1 MVSHLFFL
9 SVHPTNWIDIDK
21 EVGGAPPLS
30 LGPFRK
36 WCLKGAYSALMI
48 AACASILLGIIETY
62 VAALL
67 GYILDIVIETPP
79 NLLFA
84 ENWPILLIAVGFL
97 FLVRPC
103 SFFLSS
109 YFQSMVVSPGVR
121 TMVAT
126 RLHRWTLGHQ
136 KSYFDND
143 FAGRIAQKEVQA
155 SNAIAD
161 VTVEVISTVLFAL
174 TSVITSFFIITL
186 IDWRVGLIVA
196 VWVFCFYLLMRF
208 FLPRIKLY
216 SANRAN
222 AQAAATGQIV
232 DTISN
237 ISIVKLFA
245 NVNHEDRAALNAFGF
260 LKRSLQAYGRE
271 LVRFRASMVIF
282 ASSIFFFVMAGCLLL
297 WTKGEVTPG
306 EVVAAGSVAL
316 RIMMM
321 AGWVSFS
328 LMTIYTNLGDVQDA
342 MDTLAVPH
350 TMVDKKNAANL
361 RVSHGEINFDDVSFT
376 YGRNVGGLRNVS
388 LRIKEG
394 EKLGVVGASGAGK
407 STLVSTL
414 LRLHDPESGSIFIDG
429 QNISEVKQNSLRRN
443 ISMVTQETSMFNRTA
458 RENILYGQP
467 NATEQE
473 LVSAAKKAGAHEF
486 ILGLADNKG
495 RQGYNAHLGER
506 GVKLSGGQRQRIA
519 LARAIIK
526 DAPILVLDEATSAL
540 DSEVEAVIQESLETV
555 MAGKT
560 VFAIAHRLSTI
571 SHMDRI
577 VVMDEGRIIE
587 EGTHES
593 LLRKKGVYANFW
605 ERQSGGFLGVDAAA

>member
-1 MVSHLFFL
+1 MFFPKL
-9 SVHPTNWIDIDK
+9 RPTEWIDIYK
-21 EVGGAPPLS
+21 EVLDAPPRRLRPFLIWCLGGAY
-30 LGPFRK
+30 
-36 WCLKGAYSALMI
+36 GALTI
-48 AACASILLGIIETY
+48 AACASILLGVIETY

-67 GYILDIVIETPP
+67 GYVIDVVIETPP
-79 NLLFA
+79 HLLFV
-84 ENWPILLIAVGFL
+84 EQWPFLLTAIGFL
-97 FLVRPC
+97 IFLRPT

-161 VTVEVISTVLFAL
+161 VTVEVISTVLFASA
-174 TSVITSFFIITL
+174 SVFTSFFIL
-186 IDWRVGLIVA
+186 ASIDWRIGLIVV
-196 VWVFCFYLLMRF
+196 VWTFGFFLMMKF

-216 SANRAN
+216 SSKRAN
-222 AQAAATGQIV
+222 AQAVATGQIV

-245 NVNHEDRAALNAFGF
+245 NTKHEDQAALSAFGV
-260 LKRSLQAYGRE
+260 LKKSLQAYGKE
-271 LVRFRASMVIF
+271 LIRFRVSMVVF
-282 ASSIFFFVMAGCLLL
+282 ASSIFLFVMAACLLL
-297 WTKGEVTPG
+297 WAKDLITPG
-306 EVVAAGSVAL
+306 SVVAAGSVAL

-328 LMTIYTNLGDVQDA
+328 FMTIYTNLGDVEDA

-350 TMVDKKNAANL
+350 TMKDKIGASNL
-361 RVSHGEINFDDVSFT
+361 TVSQGGIKFDKASYT
-376 YGRNVGGLRNVS
+376 YGSNVGGIRNVS
-388 LRIKEG
+388 LDIRPG

-414 LRLHDPESGSIFIDG
+414 LRLHDPESGSISIDG
-429 QNISEVKQNSLRRN
+429 QKIIDVSQNSLRRN

-458 RENILYGQP
+458 RENIIYGKP
-467 NATEQE
+467 SASESD
-473 LVSAAKKAGAHEF
+473 VIDAAKKAGAHEF
-486 ILGLADNKG
+486 IMALVDNQG
-495 RQGYNAHLGER
+495 RTGYDAYLGER

-540 DSEVEAVIQESLETV
+540 DSDVEAAIQESLETV
-555 MAGKT
+555 MLNKT

-577 VVMDEGRIIE
+577 VVMEEGRIIE
-587 EGTHES
+587 EGTHAC
-593 LLRKKGVYANFW
+593 LLKKMGVYANFW

>member
-1 MVSHLFFL
+1 MVFL
-9 SVHPTNWIDIDK
+9 KLHPTAWIDIYRKVED
-21 EVGGAPPLS
+21 APPQDLQS
-30 LGPFRK
+30 FLL
-36 WCLKGAYSALMI
+36 WCLNGAFVALTI
-48 AACASILLGIIETY
+48 GACASILLGVIETY

-67 GYILDIVIETPP
+67 GFIIDTVIETPP
-79 NLLFA
+79 NRLFV
-84 ENWPILLIAVGFL
+84 EQWPFLLIAIGFL
-97 FLVRPC
+97 TLVRPT

-109 YFQSMVVSPGVR
+109 YFQSMVISPGVR

-161 VTVEVISTVLFAL
+161 VTVEVISTVLFAFA
-174 TSVITSFFIITL
+174 SVLTSFFVL
-186 IDWRVGLIVA
+186 AAIDWRIGLIVV
-196 VWVFCFYLLMRF
+196 VWTFGFFFLMKF

-216 SANRAN
+216 SSNRAN
-222 AQAAATGQIV
+222 AQAIATGQIV

-245 NVNHEDRAALNAFGF
+245 NTKHEDKAALGAFGN
-260 LKRSLQAYGRE
+260 LKKSLQAYGKE
-271 LVRFRASMVIF
+271 LVRFRVSMVIF
-282 ASSIFFFVMAGCLLL
+282 ASSIFLFVLVGCLFI
-297 WTKGEVTPG
+297 WAQGAISPG
-306 EVVAAGSVAL
+306 EVVAAGSVAM

-328 LMTIYTNLGDVQDA
+328 FMTIYTNLGDVQDA
-342 MDTLAVPH
+342 METLAVPH
-350 TMVDKKNAANL
+350 AMIDKTGASKLKVCHGRIKFDN
-361 RVSHGEINFDDVSFT
+361 VSYT
-376 YGRNVGGLRNVS
+376 YGSDVGGIRNVS
-388 LRIKEG
+388 LDIRPG

-414 LRLHDPESGSIFIDG
+414 LRLHDPESGDIYIDG
-429 QNISEVKQNSLRRN
+429 QKISDVTQNSLRRC

-458 RENILYGQP
+458 RANIVYGRP
-467 NATEQE
+467 NACEND
-473 LVSAAKKAGAHEF
+473 VINAAKKAGAHEF
-486 ILGLADNKG
+486 IMALVDNQG
-495 RQGYNAHLGER
+495 RAGYDAHLGER

-540 DSEVEAVIQESLETV
+540 DSEVEAAIQESLEAV
-555 MAGKT
+555 MSNKT

-577 VVMDEGRIIE
+577 VVMDNGHIIE
-587 EGTHES
+587 EGTHAS
-593 LLRKKGVYANFW
+593 LLRKRGIYAGFW
-605 ERQSGGFLGVDAAA
+605 DRQSGGFLGVDDAA